1 MKNKLW
7 IIANENMIQ
16 PSIFTKDVS
25 TTNNYSNALR
35 KFNNKYQLNLNIDDC
50 FASSYLLAEMGHMV
64 VIKNNVDKQVTIYIP
79 SEVTVGQLNWFKDN
93 QNEISNNRAIING
106 YILRNGTDNTELHSI
121 NEVLLTLEEC
131 RINSHN
137 NNLRRK

>member
-7 IIANENMIQ
+7 IIANENMMQ

-35 KFNNKYQLNLNIDDC
+35 EFNNKYQLNLNIDDC

-93 QNEISNNRAIING
+93 QNEISNNSAIING
-106 YILRNGTDNTELHSI
+106 YILRNGVDNTELHSI

-131 RINSHN
+131 KINSHN